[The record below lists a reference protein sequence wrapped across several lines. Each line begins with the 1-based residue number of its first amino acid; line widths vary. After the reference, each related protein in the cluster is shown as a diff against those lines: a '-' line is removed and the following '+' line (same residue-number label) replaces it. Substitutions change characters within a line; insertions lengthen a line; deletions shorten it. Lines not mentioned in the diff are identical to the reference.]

1 MMLLDDTNSSGKPPD
16 SELWDKL
23 RRIKPIRL
31 PREGEMIPSSPLE
44 ARNTSLTVLFGLQ
57 VIPSHA
63 QQSVPFFHDMPRP
76 PSFES
81 QARNWIREL
90 LSFSVQELVREAKKS
105 SSARARPKE
114 VMGNLLLSVPMMSR
128 QETTSCIISSP
139 APTRQVVLM
148 KTRLEQAAFRR
159 SVNVSLV
166 CSPFPCDSATKIG
179 QCGEVDI
186 GKLPTEAVALEVDG
200 YKVCAVTQSR
210 WQLPGHIVVVQM
222 ELLQSFQLSYGMWNA
237 TNELISS
244 EIKGDQIYEL
254 DDAVN

>member
-1 MMLLDDTNSSGKPPD
+1 MFSTCRGRSWVEDGRSLKSPVRIMMLLDDTNSSGKPPD

-31 PREGEMIPSSPLE
+31 PREGEMIPSSPLV

-57 VIPSHA
+57 VIPSHT

-81 QARNWIREL
+81 QSRNWIREL
-90 LSFSVQELVREAKKS
+90 LSFSVQELVGEAKKS

-114 VMGNLLLSVPMMSR
+114 LGAYDVQAGDNLLYNIISCTHS
-128 QETTSCIISSP
+128 TSCFDEDKIG
-139 APTRQVVLM
+139 TG
-148 KTRLEQAAFRR
+148 RL
-159 SVNVSLV
+159 
-166 CSPFPCDSATKIG
+166 PIG

-186 GKLPTEAVALEVDG
+186 GELPAEAVALEVDG
-200 YKVCAVTQSR
+200 YKVCAVTQSP
-210 WQLPGHIVVVQM
+210 WQLPGHVVVVQM
-222 ELLQSFQLSYGMWNA
+222 ELLQSFQLSYGIWNA

-254 DDAVN
+254 HDALN